1 MWVILEKFSRH
12 VLPGIIRPLRI
23 LWNEIIGFV
32 FLSFAII
39 PVPRAWRAWRA
50 YEQTGEG
57 LFHVVLSVIFI
68 SIMAGFGIGSFRRA
82 RRIGRS

>member
-1 MWVILEKFSRH
+1 MRVIVQKFLLH
-12 VLPGIIRPLRI
+12 VLPGVMRPLRI

-32 FLSFAII
+32 FLSFALI
-39 PVPRAWRAWRA
+39 PAPRAWRAWRS

-57 LFHVVLSVIFI
+57 LFHVVLAVVFI

-82 RRIGRS
+82 RKIARS